1 MGLHANEPGFYWKRG
16 KEDCGSGDKVMGAG
30 HYEGS
35 PGTLAE
41 TECCCGVVLLAAP
54 PHDLGLSITGCCYRK
69 KGQPGLFQPDTP
81 KFFQERKDKLC

>member
-35 PGTLAE
+35 PGTLAG

-54 PHDLGLSITGCCYRK
+54 PHDSGLSITGCCYRK
-69 KGQPGLFQPDTP
+69 GSAWFVSAGHTQVFPVKEG
-81 KFFQERKDKLC
+81 

>member
-35 PGTLAE
+35 PGTLAG

-54 PHDLGLSITGCCYRK
+54 PHDSSLSITGCCYRK
-69 KGQPGLFQPDTP
+69 KKGSAWFVSAGHTQVFPG
-81 KFFQERKDKLC
+81 KEG